1 MTSWS
6 AAEAKLKIS
15 KILDLTHE
23 SPQLI
28 MRHGKPEAVLI
39 DWELYNSNKSVF
51 MPDLTHV
58 LDELAAINLREGDF
72 ETPARSDRPGYE
84 GSVK

>member
-15 KILDLTHE
+15 KILGLSHE

-28 MRHGKPEAVLI
+28 TRHGKPEAVLI

-51 MPDLTHV
+51 MPDLTRV
-58 LDELAAINLREGDF
+58 LDELADINLREGDF
-72 ETPARSDRPGYE
+72 ETPARSDRTAYE